1 MSAEVRNSTSRHFFF
16 AKEIVLFLLS
26 IHLIIGWFH
35 SFDLMDG
42 DKKLG
47 ECFSNLSMHPSP
59 LEGFLKHRLLGS
71 PTYISNEISRI
82 LMLLQGLHF
91 YNHCFGG

>member
-1 MSAEVRNSTSRHFFF
+1 MSAEVRNSTSRHFFL
-16 AKEIVLFLLS
+16 AKEIVLLLS
-26 IHLIIGWFH
+26 IHLSIGWFH

-47 ECFSNLSMHPSP
+47 ECFSNLSMHPNP

-71 PTYISNEISRI
+71 PTYISNEI
-82 LMLLQGLHF
+82 
-91 YNHCFGG
+91 